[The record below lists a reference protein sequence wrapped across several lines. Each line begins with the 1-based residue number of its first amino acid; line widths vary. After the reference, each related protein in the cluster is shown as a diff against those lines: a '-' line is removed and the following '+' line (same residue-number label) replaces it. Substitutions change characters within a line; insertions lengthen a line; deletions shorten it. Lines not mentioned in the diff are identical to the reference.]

1 MQHALLGIA
10 LLGCALF
17 SSACVAADNG
27 PDGAAKR
34 PPNVVFIL
42 ADDLGWSDL
51 GCYGGTFYETPCIDR
66 LAAQGVRFTSAYA
79 ACPVCSPSRAAVMSG
94 KNPARIG
101 MTAHIGDPGPKQW
114 RRDTPLLPAESL
126 DRLPLEERT
135 LAEAFR
141 DAGYATL
148 HAGKWH
154 LGGEHYWPEYQGFD
168 VNAGGWS
175 QGGPFTGHGYFS
187 PYGNPRLT
195 DGPPGEHL
203 PDRLAEEAVRF
214 AQAHRFKPFF
224 IHLAFYSV
232 HVPLQAPDDLVAKYE
247 AKRRAAG
254 FSSDEMRQTPDGP
267 VRVRQD
273 HAIYAAMVES
283 MDRAVGRVMAGL
295 EEAGVAQNTI
305 VVFTS
310 DNGGLSTGDVAI
322 SADEGWPTTNAP
334 LRAGKGWL
342 YEGGIRV
349 PLIVKAPA
357 TGRVGAACDR
367 VVSGADHY
375 ATLLTLAGLPPDPRQ
390 ARDSD
395 DYAVSVQAAPEHGP
409 EQRAPVFWHYPHYGN
424 QGGRPGSAVR
434 SGDWKLI
441 EWYGVDSAHNTLEL
455 YNLADDLAE
464 SHNLAAAAPDRRDQL
479 HAALVE
485 WRQSLAVRM
494 PTPQTPVVAEE
505 HPTPRAAHAAEA
517 APPR

>member
-1 MQHALLGIA
+1 MALLG
-10 LLGCALF
+10 GALF
-17 SSACVAADNG
+17 SPACAAADEV
-27 PDGAAKR
+27 PTSAAR
-34 PPNVVFIL
+34 RQPNVVFIL

-51 GCYGGTFYETPCIDR
+51 GCYGSRFYETPCIDR
-66 LAAQGVRFTSAYA
+66 LGAQGVRFTNAYA

-101 MTAHIGDPGPKQW
+101 MTSHIGDPGPKQW

-126 DRLPLEERT
+126 DKLPLEERT
-135 LAEAFR
+135 LAETFR

-168 VNAGGWS
+168 ENAGGWS

-232 HVPLQAPDDLVAKYE
+232 HVPLQAPDELIAKYE
-247 AKRRAAG
+247 SKRRAAG
-254 FSSDEMRQTPDGP
+254 FTSDEMHETPDGP

-283 MDRAVGRVMAGL
+283 MDKAVGRVMAGL
-295 EEAGVAQNTI
+295 EEAGVADNTI
-305 VVFTS
+305 IVFTS

-322 SADEGWPTTNAP
+322 SAEEGWPTTNAP

-357 TGRVGAACDR
+357 AAEAGA
-367 VVSGADHY
+367 VSNHIVSGADHY
-375 ATLLTLAGLPPDPRQ
+375 STLLSLAGLPADPQQ
-390 ARDSD
+390 ACDSK
-395 DYAVSVQAAPEHGP
+395 DYAASLQVASTQESA
-409 EQRAPVFWHYPHYGN
+409 QRAPVFWHYPHYGN

-441 EWYGVDSAHNTLEL
+441 EWYGIDDAHNTLEL
-455 YNLADDLAE
+455 YNLAEDLSE
-464 SHNLAAAAPDRRDQL
+464 SHNLAEEAPDRRDEL
-479 HAALVE
+479 LAALVA
-485 WRQSLAVRM
+485 WRHSLSVRM
-494 PTPQTPVVAEE
+494 PTPRAPVVADEN
-505 HPTPRAAHAAEA
+505 PTPRAARADETAT
-517 APPR
+517 PR